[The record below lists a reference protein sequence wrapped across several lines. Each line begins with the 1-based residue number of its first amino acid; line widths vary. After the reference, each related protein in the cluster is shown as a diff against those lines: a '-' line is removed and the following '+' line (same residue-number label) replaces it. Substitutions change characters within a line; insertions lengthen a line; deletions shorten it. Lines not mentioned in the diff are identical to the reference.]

1 MNNNLGFNNYGY
13 PDINGINDMIFKG
26 IQNNNQM
33 TPATTTNNT
42 NLFEPL
48 EGFLKGNLFSNI
60 YEQYKNYK
68 PARLVPNNEQAE
80 LLLNVDQ
87 LSFAAHD
94 LNLYLDIYPNNKNM
108 IDLFNRYS
116 QMTNEAIR
124 QYENKYGPLNVNTK
138 TNSNTFDWEAYSWP
152 WEMEEM

>member
-13 PDINGINDMIFKG
+13 PDINGINDMLFKG
-26 IQNNNQM
+26 IQNNNEM
-33 TPATTTNNT
+33 INN
-42 NLFEPL
+42 NNNNNDLFDPYD
-48 EGFLKGNLFSNI
+48 GFLKGNLFSNL
-60 YEQYKNYK
+60 YEQYKDYK

-87 LSFAAHD
+87 LSFASHE
-94 LNLYLDIYPNNKNM
+94 LNLYLDVYPNDKSM
-108 IDLFNRYS
+108 IDLFNQYS

-124 QYENKYGPLNVNTK
+124 QYESKYGPLSVG
-138 TNSNTFDWEAYSWP
+138 NSKNNNTFEWEAYSWP